1 MKLFL
6 NFLWQCAR
14 AFVVAAAF
22 AGLGLAAIT
31 VAAILRGDA

>member
-1 MKLFL
+1 MKLCP
-6 NFLWQCAR
+6 NFLSQGAR